1 MNVPVDEAAVVSE
14 VVGGNVDA
22 GKVVDDWPD
31 TCVVDPVIVEMG
43 VVDPVIVE
51 LGAVEPAKVEMVVEL
66 GVVVPDA
73 V

>member
-1 MNVPVDEAAVVSE
+1 
-14 VVGGNVDA
+14 
-22 GKVVDDWPD
+22 
-31 TCVVDPVIVEMG
+31 MG
-43 VVDPVIVE
+43 VLDPVIVE

>member
-1 MNVPVDEAAVVSE
+1 M
-14 VVGGNVDA
+14 
-22 GKVVDDWPD
+22 
-31 TCVVDPVIVEMG
+31 VDPVIVEMG
-43 VVDPVIVE
+43 VLDPVIVE